1 MTPPNIHFSFQS
13 LWRSLMPVYGNSEG
27 EAKAV
32 TRLLLEDMYGMTMA
46 DICGGALEQ
55 MNIDDK
61 RRLDA
66 MMMRLLQG
74 EPVQY
79 IIGESVFCGRRFIV
93 EPCVLI
99 PRPETAQLCRMVVTD
114 HDRPV
119 CALQPPLPLR
129 VLDIGTG
136 SGCIA
141 VTLALSLFRPEVTA
155 WDISAEA
162 LLVARANAKRYG
174 AHIDFQLQDALCA
187 PHDEEKWDVIVSNPP
202 YISNSERKDM
212 SPHVLDHEPHT
223 ALFVPD
229 DDPLRFYR
237 AIATYAASALK
248 KDGTLYFEIN
258 PRFAEQMREMLQH
271 MGFVYVEIVNDEYGK
286 RRFCKSQFAKA

>member
-1 MTPPNIHFSFQS
+1 MTTPNIHFTFQS
-13 LWRSLMPVYGNSEG
+13 LWRSLMPVHGNSEG

-66 MMMRLLQG
+66 MMTRLLQG

-129 VLDIGTG
+129 VRDSGTG
-136 SGCIA
+136 SGC
-141 VTLALSLFRPEVTA
+141 LA
-155 WDISAEA
+155 
-162 LLVARANAKRYG
+162 VARANAKRYG

-237 AIATYAASALK
+237 AIATYAVSALK

>member
-1 MTPPNIHFSFQS
+1 
-13 LWRSLMPVYGNSEG
+13 MPLYGNSEG
-27 EAKAV
+27 EAKAI
-32 TRLLLEDMYGMTMA
+32 TRLLLEDIFGMTMA
-46 DICGGALEQ
+46 DICAGALER
-55 MNIDDK
+55 MSTDDR

-66 MMMRLLQG
+66 MMTRLLQG

-79 IIGESVFCGRRFIV
+79 VIGESVFCGRRLIV

-99 PRPETAQLCRMVVTD
+99 PRPETAQLCRMVVAD

-119 CALQPPLPLR
+119 CALQPQLPLR
-129 VLDIGTG
+129 ALDIGTG

-141 VTLALSLFRPEVTA
+141 VTLAMSLFRPEVTA
-155 WDISAEA
+155 WDISADA

-174 AHIDFQLQDALCA
+174 ARIDFKLQDALRA

-202 YISNSERKDM
+202 YVSDSERTDM
-212 SPHVLDHEPHT
+212 SLHVLDHEPHT

-229 DDPLRFYR
+229 DDPLLFYR
-237 AIATYAASALK
+237 AIATYAMSALK

-258 PRFAEQMREMLQH
+258 PRFAEQMREMLQY
-271 MGFVYVEIVNDEYGK
+271 MGFVDVEIMNDEYGK
-286 RRFCKSQFAKA
+286 RRFCKTRFAKA